1 MHNRRCVLR
10 AQKTV
15 PITSRSMPCPS
26 TSLFHAIRLASSDV
40 RYPLAVDG
48 SAQWRSG
55 REPIRVRL
63 PDVPADH
70 IIAASFAST
79 EAAAFSFGLE
89 TGRRKRA
96 ETARFGN
103 RPRRREQGAGCD
115 LAIPVDCFH
124 TRERLPNPVLSLRC
138 AAPAPRAYLF
148 SVAVRPRL
156 VDPPPHPPADVPS
169 VPASSLSQRSLAADD
184 QPRGCSPTATAM
196 ALGIAD
202 VDDLRAFVELARHR
216 PSGLL
221 GVWPQNLWAA
231 ARRGRLGAVELVSD
245 WETVRQVLT
254 FDGNSG
260 GGRAP
265 SCPAVIASI
274 RFRAGGLP
282 GSPLPKTGGHLV
294 AVRGIADGAVLA
306 HDPAA
311 PTASVLRRYD
321 ALRFASAWMR
331 HRGAA
336 YVFAS
341 ASAAHD

>member
-1 MHNRRCVLR
+1 MR
-10 AQKTV
+10 
-15 PITSRSMPCPS
+15 CPS
-26 TSLFHAIRLASSDV
+26 TSLFHATRLASSDV

-48 SAQWRSG
+48 PARWRAG
-55 REPIRVRL
+55 REPVRVRL

-103 RPRRREQGAGCD
+103 RPRRRERGAGCD
-115 LAIPVDCFH
+115 LAVPVDFFH
-124 TRERLPNPVLSLRC
+124 ARERLASPVLSLRC

-148 SVAVRPRL
+148 SVTVRPRL
-156 VDPPPHPPADVPS
+156 VEPPAKPPADAPS
-169 VPASSLSQRSLAADD
+169 VPASRLSQTSLMVEDK
-184 QPRGCSPTATAM
+184 PHGCSPTATAM
-196 ALGIAD
+196 ALGITD
-202 VDDLRAFVELARHR
+202 VEDLQAFVELARHR

-245 WETVRQVLT
+245 WETVRKVLT
-254 FDGNSG
+254 FGGNSG
-260 GGRAP
+260 GPAEP
-265 SCPAVIASI
+265 SCPAVVASI
-274 RFRAGGLP
+274 RFGAGGLP
-282 GSPLPKTGGHLV
+282 GSPMPKTGGHLV
-294 AVRGIADGAVLA
+294 AVRGIEDGAVVA

-321 ALRFASAWMR
+321 ARRFASAWMR

-341 ASAAHD
+341 APADAAPTAHD